1 MKLIESKT
9 VTTGVS
15 AVEFTSIPQDG
26 TDLVVKVSNVYTTAY
41 GNLSIQFNNVTTNYS
56 GRFLQGRPAGPNV
69 VADTNPL
76 AASLQ
81 IHANANDT
89 SGIIPGSID
98 VYIPNYTASQNKSV
112 SADSVVERN
121 NAETYLTITA
131 GLWSNTA
138 AITSLKILTSTT
150 MTANTV
156 LSLYKI
162 TKGSDGI
169 VTTSP

>member
-1 MKLIESKT
+1 MTLIETRT
-9 VTTGVS
+9 VGTAVS
-15 AVEFTSIPQDG
+15 AVDFTSIPQDG
-26 TDLVVKVSNVYTTAY
+26 TDLLLKVSNVYTTAY
-41 GNLSIQFNNVTTNYS
+41 GNLSIQFNNAITNYS

-69 VADTNPL
+69 VTDPNPL
-76 AASLQ
+76 TASIQ

-131 GLWSNTA
+131 GLWSDTA
-138 AITSLKILTSTT
+138 PITSLKILTSTT
-150 MTANTV
+150 MTNNTV
-156 LSLYKI
+156 ISLYKI
-162 TKGSDGI
+162 TKGSSGG
-169 VTTSP
+169 VVVS

>member
-9 VTTGVS
+9 VTTGV
-15 AVEFTSIPQDG
+15 AEVEFTSIPQDG

-41 GNLSIQFNNVTTNYS
+41 GNLSIQFNSVTTNYS
-56 GRFLQGRPAGPNV
+56 GRFLQGRPAGGNAV
-69 VADTNPL
+69 SETNPL
-76 AASLQ
+76 SASIL

-98 VYIPNYTASQNKSV
+98 VYIPNYTGSQNKSL

-138 AITSLKILTSTT
+138 AINSLKIITSTT

-156 LSLYKI
+156 ISLYKI

-169 VTTSP
+169 VTTS